1 MMVITRGTS
10 CWAWI
15 VPLCESEG
23 ADSEEIS
30 SLSLSRKPGAP
41 SILISNDHRWWQEV
55 EKGYHRLWPQA
66 TSLLSS
72 VQAHVKTANVVPH
85 LTKQSAWH
93 GIRVGGSC
101 EVANIPSWLWVFS
114 KEKFVHNLRV
124 KAIKVSRDVL
134 KMMLLSLVQED
145 LFCQAAVTTQ
155 SSESAHG
162 LYWTYSLSASIFR
175 HFLGSWVVIY
185 VTVISVSGYLLIPLS
200 IDWFN
205 PIKKYRTIQ

>member
-1 MMVITRGTS
+1 MWT
-10 CWAWI
+10 
-15 VPLCESEG
+15 EG

-30 SLSLSRKPGAP
+30 SLSLSRKPGTL
-41 SILISNDHRWWQEV
+41 SILISTDHRWWQEV

-93 GIRVGGSC
+93 SIRVGGSC

-124 KAIKVSRDVL
+124 KALKVSRDVWYKEIYFVKQQWQPNPVNQPMDGTEPIPYSKCFHFYTL
-134 KMMLLSLVQED
+134 FGRSSQILSFYLCHSYCSFWISPDSIVVVQ
-145 LFCQAAVTTQ
+145 
-155 SSESAHG
+155 SHS
-162 LYWTYSLSASIFR
+162 
-175 HFLGSWVVIY
+175 
-185 VTVISVSGYLLIPLS
+185 
-200 IDWFN
+200 
-205 PIKKYRTIQ
+205 K